1 MIGIVSTGFG
11 NVNAIRIIYSELGVE
26 SLIIDNLNELKKIKK
41 LIIPGIGNF
50 DSTINNLKNKNLF
63 THIDELVQKKG
74 MPILGICIGMHLFYL
89 DSEEGECKGFGWL
102 SDKIIKLR
110 VNKLRIPHMGWNQV
124 KFTANNP
131 LFKGIENNSYFY
143 FLHSYGNIKNIKN
156 HSMIAYTDYGEPI
169 VSAINNENIFGV
181 QFHPEKSH
189 TNGIK
194 ILNNFSNFNA

>member
-11 NVNAIRIIYSELGVE
+11 NVNAIKIIYSELGVE
-26 SLIIDNLNELKKIKK
+26 SLIIDNFNELKKVKK

-50 DSTINNLKNKNLF
+50 DSTIKNLKNKNLYA
-63 THIDELVQKKG
+63 HIDEFVQKKG
-74 MPILGICIGMHLFYL
+74 MPILGICIGMHIFYS
-89 DSEEGECKGFGWL
+89 DSEEGVCKGFGWL

-110 VNKLRIPHMGWNQV
+110 ANELRIPHMGWNQV
-124 KFTANNP
+124 KFTNNNP
-131 LFKGIENNSYFY
+131 LFKGIEDNSYFY
-143 FLHSYGNIKNIKN
+143 FLHSYGNIKNITN
-156 HSMIAYTDYGEPI
+156 HSMIAYTDYGEPF

-189 TNGIK
+189 RNGIK